1 MPLPEF
7 LRKIVSWLRAGY
19 PHGVPEVDYIP
30 LFALLARRLSLEEVD
45 QVTSA
50 MIAES
55 LIHDTVSEDTIRRA
69 ITAVT
74 EEPALESDVQRI
86 EEHLAAVGW
95 VVPDPAGSE
104 REAPPR

>member
-7 LRKIVSWLRAGY
+7 LRKIVNWLRAGY
-19 PHGVPEVDYIP
+19 PDGVPEVDYIP

-50 MIAES
+50 LIAES
-55 LIHDTVSEDTIRRA
+55 LIHDSVSEDTIRGA

-74 EEPALESDVQRI
+74 EEPALESDVKRI
-86 EEHLAAVGW
+86 EDQLAAVGW
-95 VVPDPAGSE
+95 VVTEPAGSE
-104 REAPPR
+104 REVPPR